1 MSTITKAPQRAN
13 VREEMIDVIIDSM
26 RDIKANNIV
35 KLDLQQLHDA
45 PTDIFIICDGDSST
59 QVKSIAERVSY
70 RVKTELGEYA
80 KNAEGSR
87 ESRWICLDY
96 FDVVVH
102 VFHKEAR
109 AFYELE
115 DLWSDAELTE
125 YESL

>member
-1 MSTITKAPQRAN
+1 
-13 VREEMIDVIIDSM
+13 MIDVIIDSM

-35 KLDLQQLHDA
+35 KLDLQQLHDR
-45 PTDIFIICDGDSST
+45 PTDVFIICEGDSST

-70 RVKTELGEYA
+70 RLKTEMGEYA
-80 KNAEGSR
+80 KNTEGTK

-96 FDVVVH
+96 FDLVIH